1 MKSHLQKATFRS
13 IEVLT
18 FSVGILLLGVTFFAF
33 NSITPT
39 IKQQNSVLG
48 ARSESKLV
56 YYPADISNN
65 ALVKQTELT
74 YTNINNSEASVLVSL
89 NKMDKAT
96 YSIPLLQISNTEN
109 KITKVKIVA
118 APNEQLPNTKVALII
133 NGVAITVIEKNGQ
146 LIIPEVILDPVSI
159 TPIVLEITTD
169 SKINSTPSLKI
180 DFTPIE

>member
-1 MKSHLQKATFRS
+1 MRSHLQKATFRG
-13 IEVLT
+13 IEIIT
-18 FSVGILLLGVTFFAF
+18 FSVGILLLGITFFAF

-48 ARSESKLV
+48 ARTESKLV
-56 YYPADISNN
+56 YYPTDTNNN
-65 ALVKQTELT
+65 AIVKQSELM
-74 YTNINNSEASVLVSL
+74 YTDLNNSEASLSITL

-96 YSIPLLQISNTEN
+96 YSIPLLQISNSEN
-109 KITKVKIVA
+109 KLTKVKIVA
-118 APNEQLPNTKVALII
+118 APSEPLLNTKVTLNI

-169 SKINSTPSLKI
+169 SKINTTPTLKI
-180 DFTPIE
+180 DFTPVE